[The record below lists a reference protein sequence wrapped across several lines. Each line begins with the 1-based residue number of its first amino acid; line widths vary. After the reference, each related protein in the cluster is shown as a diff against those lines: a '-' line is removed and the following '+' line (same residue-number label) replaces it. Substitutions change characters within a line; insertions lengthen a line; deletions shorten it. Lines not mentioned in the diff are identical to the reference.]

1 MFAEGPYHR
10 LPQRLPFGARQLG
23 EQGLGGVV
31 VGEVTDLADGA
42 QSLRFRAIL
51 RRGEAGVG
59 VGGGLGPLGWQQQ
72 AEP

>member
-1 MFAEGPYHR
+1 
-10 LPQRLPFGARQLG
+10 
-23 EQGLGGVV
+23 LGGVV

-51 RRGEAGVG
+51 RRGEAGDG